1 LLDRDSAVPLYLQVR
16 DALRSE
22 ILEGE
27 YQDGDRFHGE
37 ADLVQK
43 FGVARGTVRQA
54 LDLLERE
61 GFLRRERGRGTFVSG
76 TGIAAGEPAA
86 NPLTISFIVPH
97 CRDSFVPTVL
107 LGVEAAARERGAQ
120 ILFRHVESSPS
131 VQSQAL
137 REARAYGVA
146 VVTLNDCLAVRVVR
160 TCRGMGLR
168 VPQDLAVVG
177 FDDTDIA
184 AELEVPLT
192 TVAQPTHQIGF
203 RAAQLLLDKISG
215 LGHGVQ
221 RVILP
226 THLVVRKS
234 SGV

>member
-1 LLDRDSAVPLYLQVR
+1 MLDRDSAVPLYLQVR

-22 ILEGE
+22 ILEEE

-37 ADLVQK
+37 ADLVQR

-61 GFLRRERGRGTFVSG
+61 GFLRRERGRGTFVSR

-120 ILFRHVESSPS
+120 ILFRHVESNPS
-131 VQSQAL
+131 MQSQAL

-146 VVTLNDCLAVRVVR
+146 GVLLFPVEASV
-160 TCRGMGLR
+160 
-168 VPQDLAVVG
+168 QDPALV
-177 FDDTDIA
+177 
-184 AELEVPLT
+184 
-192 TVAQPTHQIGF
+192 
-203 RAAQLLLDKISG
+203 QLLVTGSP
-215 LGHGVQ
+215 HCC
-221 RVILP
+221 RHAERLP
-226 THLVVRKS
+226 GRARRRDLP
-234 SGV
+234 GDEPA